1 MLPRL
6 ATAYSTLLL
15 IQPGECSE
23 RSSSTLLDGA
33 SGQCAG
39 DDDDCG
45 RAVYLLLL
53 SLIIILSGTVII
65 LSA

>member
-53 SLIIILSGTVII
+53 SLIILSGTVII
-65 LSA
+65 LFA

>member
-23 RSSSTLLDGA
+23 RSSSTLD
-33 SGQCAG
+33 G

-45 RAVYLLLL
+45 RAVYLLL
-53 SLIIILSGTVII
+53 
-65 LSA
+65 

>member
-23 RSSSTLLDGA
+23 RSSSTLDGA